1 MSSQGRRKS
10 GAFELSRVA
19 FLEFSHQ
26 DCHEHSK
33 NVSPSSTRKSPVSSY
48 FGVILDEVDFAQSAR
63 RARRKSPR
71 RAQRIARPVQRAHGT
86 GNARANFRFP
96 RALHWGS
103 QRGLGPQTWTPDPFR
118 SQGAD
123 DWSSE
128 RFRCPPH
135 LSGAP
140 TRISCAGLGTSGC
153 SILASRLRSRRWIFG
168 SLRGC
173 RCCRRRTRGRVCG
186 AASELSAV

>member
-26 DCHEHSK
+26 DCREHSK
-33 NVSPSSTRKSPVSSY
+33 NISPSFTRKSPVSSY

-96 RALHWGS
+96 RALHQGL
-103 QRGLGPQTWTPDPFR
+103 QKGLGPRTWTPDPFR

-123 DWSSE
+123 DWFSE

-153 SILASRLRSRRWIFG
+153 SILAPRLRSRRWIFA

-186 AASELSAV
+186 AASV